1 MDVAAEMWEACKTGD
16 CAVLGAALQAG
27 AEGNTQNGEG
37 STPIHRAMYHNQA
50 GAVRLLLA
58 HPEIR

>member
-1 MDVAAEMWEACKTGD
+1 MWEACKTGD

-27 AEGNTQNGEG
+27 AEVNTQNREG
-37 STPIHRAMYHNQA
+37 SSPLHRAMYHNRA

-58 HPEIR
+58 HPETR